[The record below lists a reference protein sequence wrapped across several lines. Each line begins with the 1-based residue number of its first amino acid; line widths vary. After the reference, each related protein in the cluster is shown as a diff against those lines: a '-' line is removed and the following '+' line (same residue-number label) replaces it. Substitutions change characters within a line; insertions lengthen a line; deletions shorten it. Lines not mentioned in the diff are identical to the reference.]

1 MDNFDWSPPE
11 LDIIF
16 DDDVDEIDVQSRLL
30 KKRTK
35 STTEFYVEYDRFNN
49 TVLSISPQPTIVES
63 VRTAVFISEDT
74 ALIEKIFT
82 GLLPLNKLTIGYNK
96 KTKNRELVVLT
107 HTVGRGEFDFVYADR
122 SVNPAPIHITFDLVF
137 KKALVD
143 IHYDRMKEHIS
154 TDELTE
160 YDLERSNAHIDLYCM
175 DQSDRT
181 RLFDKI
187 SINIF
192 ELCNTQRLEK
202 SCPWLPDDAESFDKL
217 SLLYYNNDMPISFAL
232 TTETKIDYTVPVV
245 NRPQLMYKQ
254 TQGRIQLQSTM
265 ESANNYKINDY
276 ITLYFFDKSDP
287 TCLYMQKRIPR
298 ADLNNFNLIELN
310 ENLDRPVRIIS
321 DHHHIHIEDGNAST
335 YFRI

>member
-16 DDDVDEIDVQSRLL
+16 DDDADEIDVQPRIL

-35 STTEFYVEYDRFNN
+35 NTTEFYVEYDRFNN
-49 TVLSISPQPTIVES
+49 LVHSISPQCITES
-63 VRTAVFISEDT
+63 VRTGVFLSADVR
-74 ALIEKIFT
+74 LIEKIFAGT
-82 GLLPLNKLTIGYNK
+82 VPLNKLTVRYNRN
-96 KTKNRELVVLT
+96 TKNRELALT
-107 HTVGRGEFDFVYADR
+107 TRSVTRSEFDFVYAER
-122 SVNPAPIHITFDLVF
+122 SAVPAPIHITFDLVF

-143 IHYDRMKEHIS
+143 IHYDRMKEYIS
-154 TDELTE
+154 ADELSE
-160 YDLERSNAHIDLYCM
+160 LDLERSNAHVDVYLM
-175 DQSDRT
+175 DRSDKT

-202 SCPWLPDDAESFDKL
+202 SCPWLPDDVESFDKL
-217 SLLYYNNDMPISFAL
+217 SVLYYNNDMLISFAL
-232 TTETKIDYTVPVV
+232 ATETTVDHTLPVV
-245 NRPQLMYKQ
+245 NKPQIMYHQ
-254 TQGRIQLQSTM
+254 IDGRVQLQSTM

-298 ADLNNFNLIELN
+298 ADLNNFNLIELD
-310 ENLDRPVRIIS
+310 ENLDRPVRIIT

>member
-16 DDDVDEIDVQSRLL
+16 DDDADEIDVQSRLL

-35 STTEFYVEYDRFNN
+35 NTTEFYVEYDRFNN
-49 TVLSISPQPTIVES
+49 TVLSISPSSIAES
-63 VRTAVFISEDT
+63 VRTGVFTSADI
-74 ALIEKIFT
+74 ALIEKIFAGT
-82 GLLPLNKLTIGYNK
+82 LPLNKLTVRY
-96 KTKNRELVVLT
+96 NREIKSRELSLVARMAV
-107 HTVGRGEFDFVYADR
+107 RSEFDYVYAQR
-122 SVNPAPIHITFDLVF
+122 SSVPAPIHITFDTVF

-143 IHYDRMKEHIS
+143 IHYDRMKEYIS
-154 TDELTE
+154 ADELSE
-160 YDLERSNAHIDLYCM
+160 HDLERSNARIDLYCI
-175 DQSDRT
+175 DSSDRT

-202 SCPWLPDDAESFDKL
+202 ACPWLPDSMESFDKL

-232 TTETKIDYTVPVV
+232 ASETTVDHTVPVV
-245 NRPQLMYKQ
+245 NKPQIIYQ
-254 TQGRIQLQSTM
+254 QSHNRVQLQSTM

-298 ADLNNFNLIELN
+298 SDLNNFNLIELD
-310 ENLDRPVRIIS
+310 ENLDRPVRIIT